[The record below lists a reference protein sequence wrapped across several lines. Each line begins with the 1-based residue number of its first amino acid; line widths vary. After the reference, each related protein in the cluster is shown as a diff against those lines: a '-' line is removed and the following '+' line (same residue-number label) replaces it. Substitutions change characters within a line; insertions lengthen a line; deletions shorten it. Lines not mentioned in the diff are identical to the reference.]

1 MIEVTPAITLNDD
14 DIEEQF
20 IRSPGAGGQKVNKT
34 ASAVQLRFHARR
46 SKALSNAIYLRL
58 KKLAGRR
65 MTNEGDVVITASTYR
80 TQEQNRKDA
89 LDRLIALIREAAIPP
104 KTRRPTKPSKTA
116 KAKRVDA
123 KKQRSVT
130 KKGRGRVSKYDE

>member
-1 MIEVTPAITLNDD
+1 MIEVTPTISLNDD

-46 SKALSNAIYLRL
+46 SKALSNAVYLRL
-58 KKLAGRR
+58 KTLAGRR
-65 MTNEGDVVITASTYR
+65 MTTGGDIIITANSYR

-89 LDRLIALIREAAIPP
+89 LDRLVALIREAAIPP
-104 KTRRPTKPSKTA
+104 KKRRPTKPSKNA

-123 KKQRSVT
+123 KKQRGAT
-130 KKGRGRVSKYDE
+130 KKGRGRVSKFDF